1 MADPQ
6 GFLEFDRREATYRGV
21 DERVKHF
28 REFLQPLEEKDLT
41 VQAARCMDCGIPFC
55 HSAGCPV
62 KNRIPEFN
70 DLIWRG
76 KWKEA
81 CDNLHSTNNFPEIT
95 GRICPAPCE
104 ESCTLS
110 INEDPVLIKHI
121 EYQIAERG
129 FAEGWIQPLVPAQ
142 KTGKRV
148 AVVGSGPAGMAGA
161 QQLARKGHEV
171 VVFEKDEHIGGLL
184 RFGIPDFKLEKHI
197 VQRRVRQMQAE
208 GVEFQTNVHVGKD
221 ISGKYL
227 RQRFDAILLSMGAGQ
242 PRDLPVPGRE
252 LDGIHFAMDFLSANN
267 RAVAGCESTDR
278 PHARDKVVVV
288 IGGGDTGSDC
298 VGTSIRHGAKEVH
311 QFEILPKPPNR
322 RPRKTCWMDYP
333 SLAPWPLWPK
343 VMRTSTSHKEGCK
356 RRWSVATKKFTGKD
370 GKLTHLHGVE
380 VEWVKGEGGFQ
391 MKDVPGSEFTIKADL
406 VLLAMGFVHV
416 VHEGLINELGD
427 GGMELDARGN
437 VKVNDYATSIPGVY
451 SAGDTAVG
459 ASLVV
464 TAIDAGRQAAAQMHN
479 WLMSR

>member
-1 MADPQ
+1 VADPN
-6 GFLEFDRREATYRGV
+6 GFLEFDRKEATYRSV
-21 DERVKHF
+21 EERVKHF
-28 REFLQPLEEKDLT
+28 HEFLQPLEEKDLV

-62 KNRIPEFN
+62 RNRIPEFN

-76 KWKEA
+76 RWKEA
-81 CDNLHSTNNFPEIT
+81 CDNLHSTNNFPEVT
-95 GRICPAPCE
+95 GRVCPAPCE

-121 EYQIAERG
+121 EYQIVERG
-129 FAEGWIQPLVPAQ
+129 FAEGWIQPLVPAR

-148 AVVGSGPAGMAGA
+148 AVVGSGPAGLAAA
-161 QQLARKGHEV
+161 QQLARKGHDV
-171 VVFEKDEHIGGLL
+171 VVFEKDEQIGGLL
-184 RFGIPDFKLEKHI
+184 RLGIPDFKLEKKI
-197 VQRRVRQMQAE
+197 IQRRVRQMQAE

-221 ISGKYL
+221 ISGRYL
-227 RQRFDAILLSMGAGQ
+227 RQRFDAILLSMGAGA

-252 LDGIHFAMDFLSANN
+252 LEGIHFAMDFLSANN
-267 RAVAGCESTDR
+267 RAVAGNEIASR
-278 PHARDKVVVV
+278 PHAKDKVVVV

-333 SLAPWPLWPK
+333 SLTPWPLWPK

-356 RRWSVATKKFTGKD
+356 RRWSVATKEFTGSN

-380 VEWVKGEGGFQ
+380 VEWTKSDNGFE
-391 MKDVPGSEFTIKADL
+391 MKEVPSSEFSMKVDM

-416 VHEGLINELGD
+416 VHEGLVNELAD
-427 GGMELDARGN
+427 GGMQLDARGN
-437 VKVNDYATSIPGVY
+437 VKVTDYATSVPGVY

-464 TAIDAGRQAAAQMHN
+464 TAINAGREAAAQMHN
-479 WLMSR
+479 WLMGR